1 MLESPLNTLDID
13 IVLTN
18 DPVDLEQLSN
28 IMIQGTQIGFEK
40 YNILFDI
47 VHWNMIPNF
56 YPESRV
62 VKKLVFCNEIIKN
75 GKTITD
81 WTDGEKLVENLWEIE
96 RVMPNPKQQK
106 RVDAGHTFN
115 MPICLN

>member
-47 VHWNMIPNF
+47 VH
-56 YPESRV
+56 
-62 VKKLVFCNEIIKN
+62 
-75 GKTITD
+75 
-81 WTDGEKLVENLWEIE
+81 
-96 RVMPNPKQQK
+96 
-106 RVDAGHTFN
+106 
-115 MPICLN
+115 